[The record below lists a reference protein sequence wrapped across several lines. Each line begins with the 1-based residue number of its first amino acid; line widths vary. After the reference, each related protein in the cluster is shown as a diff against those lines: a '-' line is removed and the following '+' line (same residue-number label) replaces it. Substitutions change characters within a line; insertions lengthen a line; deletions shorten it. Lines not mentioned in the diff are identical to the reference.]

1 MPCCISRSLMIH
13 HPPLSIEDKDSCMA
27 PQLENAKLTIVER
40 HELQFFKHR
49 GRQISKFSSGKC
61 SSILKN
67 KKAILSSWDSF
78 FY

>member
-1 MPCCISRSLMIH
+1 MPCCISCSLMIH
-13 HPPLSIEDKDSCMA
+13 HLPLSIEDKDPCIA
-27 PQLENAKLTIVER
+27 PELENAKLTIAER

-49 GRQISKFSSGKC
+49 GRQIRKFSSGKC

-67 KKAILSSWDSF
+67 KKAILLSWNSF